1 MKRISGKLYPRSVK
15 GKILAAFL
23 LAFVAFLV
31 AFSISRL
38 AFTDMLGKVEELSEP
53 SGKLTLL
60 NKVFQEVTTLDQMQR
75 AQALQNPRMPHSA
88 FLSQSQRTM
97 NLIDSISLM
106 EWDSA
111 QLERISAMKHI
122 LHRRD
127 SLFFSYLKLKS
138 NLIDN
143 RSLTRR
149 IDTLSS
155 ILEKKKI
162 EVDSNIVT
170 TEKRTTTTYI
180 KDTTKREVDDR
191 SFLGKLFGKKK
202 KPETDS
208 EPVQMQV
215 EEEFRV
221 VVDTLL
227 VANQNKALEEIE
239 KIMYDLEQDQR
250 TQSKMLLERELQL
263 INANSLLVN
272 QLLGILRE
280 VEKEEYEHMQARS
293 GEAGLVVS
301 ESIRRI
307 SVLLIAFFLGAAL
320 LVYLIWIDISKSNF
334 YKEQLERSRDEAQE
348 LSQIKQRFLANMSH
362 EIRTPLQSIIGFAE
376 HLKQEK
382 SPDPEA
388 IDAIYSSSE
397 HLLHIVNEVLDYS
410 RISSGNFT
418 LAREKFQLMEVV
430 REVEGAIRIQAE
442 KKSLSLI
449 MDFEE
454 AKDFSLVGD
463 SFRLRQILYNLLG
476 NAIKFTTRGFVRL
489 SIKTHLTTDNKV
501 ACAFEI
507 TDTGIGIRS
516 EDIKKI
522 FNQFEQA
529 DTSITRTFGGTGLG
543 LTIVKSLVEAQGGNI
558 TLDSEPG
565 TGSTFTVYL
574 TFERSE
580 TAEDVAPAEV
590 APVDASVTGP
600 GLVLVV
606 DDDPMILRLCGL
618 ILKKSKIKHI
628 LFNDPEELLNRTPDD
643 EVTHVLMDI
652 RMPKIN
658 GVELCQ
664 ALRKKYSASTR
675 FVALTAHVFP
685 QEKKFLQ
692 EQGFDFVLSKP
703 FHEDELQSLFG
714 ITQERPVVQQQNRE
728 EIDLEPLRKMTM
740 YDENLMQTVI
750 EQFREE
756 TLSELGQLETAL
768 NDDDHIRVRDIAHKL
783 AGRVGQIG
791 MLSLSLRLRETEIR
805 IDKGEALE
813 SIQPD
818 ISAQREEVARLVA
831 YLSEYLVAK
840 S

>member
-23 LAFVAFLV
+23 LAFAAFLV

-618 ILKKSKIKHI
+618 ILKKSKIKHM

-685 QEKKFLQ
+685 QEKKFLH

>member
-202 KPETDS
+202 KPEMDS

-590 APVDASVTGP
+590 APVEASVTGP

-618 ILKKSKIKHI
+618 ILTKSKIKHM

-768 NDDDHIRVRDIAHKL
+768 NEDDHIRVRDIAHKL

-791 MLSLSLRLRETEIR
+791 MLSLSLRLRDTEIR

>member
-23 LAFVAFLV
+23 LAFAAFLV

-293 GEAGLVVS
+293 SEAGLVVS

-489 SIKTHLTTDNKV
+489 SIKTHVTTDNKV

-580 TAEDVAPAEV
+580 TAVDVAPTEV
-590 APVDASVTGP
+590 APVEASVTGP

-618 ILKKSKIKHI
+618 ILTKSKIKHM

-768 NDDDHIRVRDIAHKL
+768 NEDDHIRVRDIAHKL

-791 MLSLSLRLRETEIR
+791 MLSLSLRLRDTEIR

-818 ISAQREEVARLVA
+818 ISAQREEVSRLVT

>member
-23 LAFVAFLV
+23 LAFAAFLV

-202 KPETDS
+202 KPEMDS

>member
-23 LAFVAFLV
+23 LAFAAFLV

-388 IDAIYSSSE
+388 IDAIHSSSE

-590 APVDASVTGP
+590 APVEASVTGP

-618 ILKKSKIKHI
+618 ILTKSKIKHM

>member
-23 LAFVAFLV
+23 LAFAAFLV

-202 KPETDS
+202 KPEMDS

-376 HLKQEK
+376 HLKQEE

-590 APVDASVTGP
+590 APVEASVTGP

-618 ILKKSKIKHI
+618 ILTKSKIKHM

-818 ISAQREEVARLVA
+818 ISAQREEVARLVT